1 MTILGTLD
9 DLVDLWEGKEGAN
22 YDQAVHGL
30 AGKEVDERYA
40 DIFAILDR
48 WDIQDIQFQE
58 LWTRYGPYPRVDEL
72 N

>member
-48 WDIQDIQFQE
+48 WDIQDI
-58 LWTRYGPYPRVDEL
+58 
-72 N
+72 